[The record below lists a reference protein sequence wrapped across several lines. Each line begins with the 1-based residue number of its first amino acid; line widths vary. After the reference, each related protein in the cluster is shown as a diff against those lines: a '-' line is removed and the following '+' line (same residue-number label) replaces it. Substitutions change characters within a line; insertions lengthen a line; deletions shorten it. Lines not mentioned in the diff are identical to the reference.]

1 MADYSYLS
9 MYQNKQ
15 PDGGNIGGTNP
26 NPYSMS
32 TDMGMPQGPR
42 PITWDQSRNPANTWR
57 QPRTDAGINP
67 PPGQTGQAAPSSTQ
81 SAPSPWSYSV
91 PQASQYSGN
100 PGAQAQSSP
109 WNTGVPATV
118 DLWNTQAVRDQYS
131 QYLSSMLPYQQ
142 LQQNQ
147 QQYSGDFNEAQ
158 RRWNQQMGWTQATDQ
173 YNMDLTGRQQ
183 QMAEWTAQEAA
194 NQWNRQFAQTQG
206 NDAFSQDLANRQY
219 NQQGQQFD
227 QNLRL
232 QYAAQTIENA
242 YNQGRLSNEQRQL
255 ALGELTQQQNYA
267 FAQQQLAANQGWNRE
282 EFAATQAYRG
292 QQDALARAQMQQEMQ
307 MQQAALEVQRQNALL
322 QATGRNIQP
331 NVKWMRRSG

>member
-1 MADYSYLS
+1 MADYSYAN
-9 MYQNKQ
+9 MYRPQ
-15 PDGGNIGGTNP
+15 GGNIGATNP
-26 NPYSMS
+26 DYGMS

-42 PITWDQSRNPANTWR
+42 PITWDQSRNPSNTWR
-57 QPRTDAGINP
+57 QPRTDSTGGNP
-67 PPGQTGQAAPSSTQ
+67 
-81 SAPSPWSYSV
+81 APSPWSYSV

-118 DLWNTQAVRDQYS
+118 DQWNTQAVRDQYS

-183 QMAEWTAQEAA
+183 QMAEWTAQQA
-194 NQWNRQFAQTQG
+194 NQQWYDQFGQTQR

-219 NQQGQQFD
+219 AQQGQQFD

-255 ALGELTQQQNYA
+255 ALGELTQQQNYS

-282 EFAATQAYRG
+282 ELAATQQYRA
-292 QQDALARAQMQQEMQ
+292 QQEQLARAQMAQDMQ
-307 MQQAALEVQRQNALL
+307 WQAERRGFRHGVRQKLWDSFCGGLMVGAILGSIITICLL
-322 QATGRNIQP
+322 RN
-331 NVKWMRRSG
+331 GA